1 MDNRNLLNI
10 GGYKKL
16 RQYLDKIYFNKPIS
30 YQSNIFG
37 IILILIG
44 TVCFYNQT
52 PFTTKFGVTSIL
64 IGFFMIF
71 MITGKKRTKGF
82 GDVQITLAITGWII
96 VMFLITAVAR
106 NASVDIFLILSF
118 LGALTIVELADEFTS
133 THLKKRMSIFIF
145 LFLIVFIVIVAKKI
159 ISLSII

>member
-10 GGYKKL
+10 GGFIDLK
-16 RQYLDKIYFNKPIS
+16 RYLDKIYFDKPIS

-37 IILILIG
+37 IILLVIG
-44 TVCFYNQT
+44 IVFFYNPT
-52 PFTTKFGVTSIL
+52 PLTIKLGVTSIL

-118 LGALTIVELADEFTS
+118 LGALTIVELTDEFTS
-133 THLKKRMSIFIF
+133 AHLKKRMNVFIF
-145 LFLIVFIVIVAKKI
+145 LFLIVFAVIVAKKI
-159 ISLSII
+159 INLSII